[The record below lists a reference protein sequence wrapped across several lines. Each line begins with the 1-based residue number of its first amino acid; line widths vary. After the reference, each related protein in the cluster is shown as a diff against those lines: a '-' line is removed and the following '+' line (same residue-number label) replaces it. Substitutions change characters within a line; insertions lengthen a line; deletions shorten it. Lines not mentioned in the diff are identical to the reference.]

1 MKKYIHYL
9 ILTLTIF
16 SSQACQE
23 ENITTTG
30 GQFNITLQDAPADTY
45 KRSLPTE
52 LSDELKRQFVI
63 NIEDESGKSNFK
75 GTLEAYNAGSPALKP
90 ATYYLQATYGENK
103 ELAIDEP
110 YYTSEKQAGTISAN
124 KTTDINLLCSVGNA
138 LASFAFADAEKAS
151 ELLPTYSFVTKVG
164 ETSVS
169 CTADDGHNPYFRE
182 GVSVDFYLQGTTTDN
197 KQVDY
202 KFASISS
209 AKRQM
214 NYKYTLTIGEATEGN
229 ALLGITVNT
238 SIESITIT
246 ETLPQEWLPKAK
258 LTADG
263 FDGSNT
269 LNYRETTDAPDTK
282 INYQAV
288 KPVEEIEFTFN
299 LEDQNLQS
307 LNKTYLLSEL
317 TEEER
322 QELAAAGVTL
332 PELNSTAGSIDLTGM
347 TNKLLCANDGST
359 AVNRIDV
366 RIKANNRWSD
376 TGTYTI
382 NALRPEFNIAV
393 NENDFWSKEFAI
405 RDFTVTEGNAD
416 RVKAQTVYQYSTD
429 GGGSW
434 TTFSEGMKQKF
445 STHPEIKN
453 YTVRALYR
461 NALASNIA
469 DVTLETPTQLPNSNM
484 DEWTDENYFTK
495 DKLFSDDEEF
505 YCFYPWI
512 TKGNCHWD
520 TNNSWT
526 TRHRW
531 NSSIVI
537 YRYNGFPAVTYVAG
551 RSGLAAELKST
562 ATARGNM
569 VGTIRTWNKVAGQ
582 LFTGTAEA
590 VNKGS
595 ATDGKDDEFYIHKDA
610 QFDARPTAVSF
621 YYKYQPYDG
630 NSDETWTATIELL
643 DESNNTICMQSI
655 TQSGTTNDWQE
666 KTITLPFADGQEYKK
681 AKYIY
686 VYFASTSKT
695 GDEMLY
701 KTQDYTYYYN
711 QCNNTI
717 TAEAQIGSILTIDD
731 ISLIYDK

>member
-9 ILTLTIF
+9 ILALTIF

-110 YYTSEKQAGTISAN
+110 YYTSEKQPGTISAN

-164 ETSVS
+164 ETTVS

-182 GVSVDFYLQGTTTDN
+182 GVTVDFYLQGTTTDN

-214 NYKYTLTIGEATEGN
+214 NYKYTLTIGEATDGN

-332 PELNSTAGSIDLTGM
+332 PELNSTTGSIGLTGM

-359 AVNRIDV
+359 AVNRVDV

-382 NALRPEFNIAV
+382 NTLRPEFNIAV

-416 RVKAQTVYQYSTD
+416 KVKAQTVYQYSTD

-484 DEWTDENYFTK
+484 DEWTDEIYNSNY
-495 DKLFSDDEEF
+495 

-512 TKGNCHWD
+512 TKNSCHWD

-531 NSSIVI
+531 NTVG
-537 YRYNGFPAVTYVAG
+537 RDHYNGFHAVSYVPG
-551 RSGLAAELKST
+551 RSGLAAELRST
-562 ATARGNM
+562 GNGRGNTKIFNIQ
-569 VGTIRTWNKVAGQ
+569 VKDYNKVAGQ
-582 LFTGTAEA
+582 LFTGTAECI
-590 VNKGS
+590 KGG
-595 ATDGKDDEFYIHKDA
+595 TDAFPEDELNIYKDA
-610 QFDARPTAVSF
+610 QFFVRPTAIKF
-621 YYKYQPYDG
+621 WYKYAPSG
-630 NSDETWTATIELL
+630 SDTWTAHMELL
-643 DESNNTICMQSI
+643 DENNEIISQADYSNSNQ
-655 TQSGTTNDWQE
+655 TNDWTE
-666 KTITLPFADGQEYKK
+666 ATLTLPYHDGQDYNK
-681 AKYIY
+681 ATYIY
-686 VYFASTSKT
+686 VIFNSTNNPGSNMSYSKQTYTFYINQGT
-695 GDEMLY
+695 GTESYSDALV
-701 KTQDYTYYYN
+701 
-711 QCNNTI
+711 
-717 TAEAQIGSILTIDD
+717 GSILTIDD

>member
-9 ILTLTIF
+9 ILALTIF

-110 YYTSEKQAGTISAN
+110 YYTSEKQPGTISAN

-164 ETSVS
+164 ETTVS

-182 GVSVDFYLQGTTTDN
+182 GVTVDFYLQGTTTDN

-238 SIESITIT
+238 SVESITIT

-263 FDGSNT
+263 FDGNNT
-269 LNYRETTDAPDTK
+269 LNYRETTDAPATK
-282 INYQAV
+282 INYQAL

-322 QELAAAGVTL
+322 QALVAAGVTL
-332 PELNSTAGSIDLTGM
+332 PALNATTGSIDLTGM

-382 NALRPEFNIAV
+382 NTLRPEFNIAV

-405 RDFTVTEGNAD
+405 RDFNVTEGNAD
-416 RVKAQTVYQYSTD
+416 KVKAHTVYQYSTD

-484 DEWTDENYFTK
+484 DEWTDEIYN
-495 DKLFSDDEEF
+495 SDY

-512 TKGNCHWD
+512 TKNSCHWD

-531 NSSIVI
+531 NTVG
-537 YRYNGFPAVTYVAG
+537 RAHYNGFHAVSYVPG
-551 RSGLAAELKST
+551 RSGLAAELRST
-562 ATARGNM
+562 GNGRGNTKFINIT
-569 VGTIRTWNKVAGQ
+569 VKDYNKVAGQ
-582 LFTGTAEA
+582 LFTGTAECI
-590 VNKGS
+590 KGG
-595 ATDGKDDEFYIHKDA
+595 TDAIPEDELNIYKDA
-610 QFDARPTAVSF
+610 QFFVRPTAIKF
-621 YYKYQPYDG
+621 WYKYAPSG
-630 NSDETWTATIELL
+630 SDTWTAHMELL
-643 DESNNTICMQSI
+643 DENNEIISQADYSNSNQ
-655 TQSGTTNDWQE
+655 TNDWTE
-666 KTITLPFADGQEYKK
+666 ATLTLPYQDGQDYNK
-681 AKYIY
+681 ATYIY
-686 VYFASTSKT
+686 VVFNSTNNPGKNMSYSKQTYTFYINQGT
-695 GDEMLY
+695 GTESYSDALV
-701 KTQDYTYYYN
+701 
-711 QCNNTI
+711 
-717 TAEAQIGSILTIDD
+717 GSILTIDD

>member
-9 ILTLTIF
+9 ILALTIF

-75 GTLEAYNAGSPALKP
+75 GMLEAYNAGSPALKP

-151 ELLPTYSFVTKVG
+151 ELLSTYSFVTKVG

-169 CTADDGHNPYFRE
+169 CTADDGHNPYFKE

-214 NYKYTLTIGEATEGN
+214 NYKYTLTIGETTEGN
-229 ALLGITVNT
+229 TLLGITVST
-238 SIESITIT
+238 SVESITIT

-332 PELNSTAGSIDLTGM
+332 PELNSTTGSIDLTGM

-405 RDFTVTEGNAD
+405 REFNVTEGNAD
-416 RVKAQTVYQYSTD
+416 KVKAQTVYQYSTD

-484 DEWTDENYFTK
+484 DEWTDEIYN
-495 DKLFSDDEEF
+495 SDY

-512 TKGNCHWD
+512 TKNDNCHWD
-520 TNNSWT
+520 TNNLWT

-531 NSSIVI
+531 SLSTNVAN
-537 YRYNGFPAVTYVAG
+537 YNGFHAVSYTYG
-551 RSGLAAELKST
+551 HSSGWAAELRNT
-562 ATARGNM
+562 ANGRGNTYDI
-569 VGTIRTWNKVAGQ
+569 VFGWWHNEKTQNKVAGQ
-582 LFTGTAEA
+582 LFTGTFEA
-590 VNKGS
+590 IEKGS
-595 ATDGKDDEFYIHKDA
+595 DTNGDDEYIIHKDA
-610 QFDARPTAVSF
+610 QFNVRPTALKF
-621 YYKYQPYDG
+621 WYKYTPSG
-630 NSDETWTATIELL
+630 SDTWAAHIELL
-643 DESNNTICMQSI
+643 DENNEIISQQDFSSSTS
-655 TQSGTTNDWQE
+655 TSTWSEATL
-666 KTITLPFADGQEYKK
+666 TLPYNDATEYKK

-686 VYFASTSKT
+686 VNFVSTNKT
-695 GDEMLY
+695 GDDVPYSEQKYTFLINGGSEN
-701 KTQDYTYYYN
+701 KTQER
-711 QCNNTI
+711 
-717 TAEAQIGSILTIDD
+717 AFVGSILTIDD

>member
-9 ILTLTIF
+9 ILALTIF

-110 YYTSEKQAGTISAN
+110 YYTSEKQPGTISAN
-124 KTTDINLLCSVGNA
+124 KTTDVNLLCSVGNA

-164 ETSVS
+164 ETTVS

-182 GVSVDFYLQGTTTDN
+182 GVTVDFYLQGTTTDN

-214 NYKYTLTIGEATEGN
+214 NYKYTLTIGEVTEGN

-238 SIESITIT
+238 SVESITIT

-332 PELNSTAGSIDLTGM
+332 PELNSTAGSIGLTGM

-382 NALRPEFNIAV
+382 NTLRPEFNIAV

-416 RVKAQTVYQYSTD
+416 KVKAQTVYQYSTD

-469 DVTLETPTQLPNSNM
+469 DVTLETPIQLPNSDM
-484 DEWTDENYFTK
+484 EEWYYNNVARSINTY
-495 DKLFSDDEEF
+495 
-505 YCFYPWI
+505 YPWAQ
-512 TKGNCHWD
+512 NNVSFWN
-520 TNNSWT
+520 TNNSYT
-526 TRHRW
+526 TRYVQTI
-531 NSSIVI
+531 NIFSSGSNP
-537 YRYNGFPAVTYVAG
+537 YNCFPAVSYING
-551 RSGLAAELKST
+551 GHSGNKAAEIRST
-562 ATARGNM
+562 ASGRGNTLPSN
-569 VGTIRTWNKVAGQ
+569 VLNLNKVAGE
-582 LFTGTAEA
+582 LFTGEISVSQGGTSA
-590 VNKGS
+590 VPSGDHYTIDTNGR
-595 ATDGKDDEFYIHKDA
+595 EFTV
-610 QFDARPTAVSF
+610 RPTSIHF
-621 YYKYQPYDG
+621 WYKYAPLDNDSWKAKIVLMDSNHQTIIENDITSSLNQSEWSEAEIKLDY
-630 NSDETWTATIELL
+630 NSD
-643 DESNNTICMQSI
+643 
-655 TQSGTTNDWQE
+655 
-666 KTITLPFADGQEYKK
+666 ADYAKC
-681 AKYIY
+681 KYIY
-686 VYFASTSKT
+686 IVFSSTINAGENMPYKEYSSYTLWEDNNQVSKNDT
-695 GDEMLY
+695 KSFL
-701 KTQDYTYYYN
+701 
-711 QCNNTI
+711 
-717 TAEAQIGSILTIDD
+717 GSILTIDD

>member
-9 ILTLTIF
+9 ILALTIF

-110 YYTSEKQAGTISAN
+110 YYTSEKQPGTISAN
-124 KTTDINLLCSVGNA
+124 KTTDVNLLCSVGNA

-164 ETSVS
+164 ETTVS

-182 GVSVDFYLQGTTTDN
+182 GVTVDFYLQGTTTDN

-238 SIESITIT
+238 SVESITIT

-332 PELNSTAGSIDLTGM
+332 PELNSTAGSIGLTGM

-382 NALRPEFNIAV
+382 NTLRPEFNIAV

-416 RVKAQTVYQYSTD
+416 KVKAQTVYQYSTD

-469 DVTLETPTQLPNSNM
+469 DVTLETPIQLPNSDM
-484 DEWTDENYFTK
+484 EEWYYNNVARSINTY
-495 DKLFSDDEEF
+495 
-505 YCFYPWI
+505 YPWAQ
-512 TKGNCHWD
+512 NNVSFWN
-520 TNNSWT
+520 TNNSYT
-526 TRHRW
+526 TRYVQTI
-531 NSSIVI
+531 NIFSSGSNP
-537 YRYNGFPAVTYVAG
+537 YNCFPAVSYING
-551 RSGLAAELKST
+551 GHSGNKAAEIRST
-562 ATARGNM
+562 ASGRGNTLPSN
-569 VGTIRTWNKVAGQ
+569 VLNLNKVAGE
-582 LFTGTAEA
+582 LFTGEISVSQGGTSA
-590 VNKGS
+590 VPSGDHYTIDTNGR
-595 ATDGKDDEFYIHKDA
+595 EFTV
-610 QFDARPTAVSF
+610 RPTSIHF
-621 YYKYQPYDG
+621 WYKYAPLDNDSWKAKIVLMDSNHQTIIENDITSSLNQSEWSEAEIKLDY
-630 NSDETWTATIELL
+630 NSD
-643 DESNNTICMQSI
+643 
-655 TQSGTTNDWQE
+655 
-666 KTITLPFADGQEYKK
+666 ADYAKC
-681 AKYIY
+681 KYIY
-686 VYFASTSKT
+686 IVFSSTINAGENMPYKEYSSYTLWEDNNQVSKNDT
-695 GDEMLY
+695 KSFL
-701 KTQDYTYYYN
+701 
-711 QCNNTI
+711 
-717 TAEAQIGSILTIDD
+717 GSILTIDD

>member
-359 AVNRIDV
+359 AVNRVDV

-382 NALRPEFNIAV
+382 NTLRPEFNIAV

-469 DVTLETPTQLPNSNM
+469 DVTLETPTQLPNSDM
-484 DEWTDENYFTK
+484 EEWYYNNVARSINTY
-495 DKLFSDDEEF
+495 
-505 YCFYPWI
+505 YPW
-512 TKGNCHWD
+512 TQNNVSFWN
-520 TNNSWT
+520 TNNSYT
-526 TRHRW
+526 TRYVQTI
-531 NSSIVI
+531 NIFSSGSNP
-537 YRYNGFPAVTYVAG
+537 YNCFPAVSYING
-551 RSGLAAELKST
+551 GHSGNKAAEIRST
-562 ATARGNM
+562 ASGRGNTLPSN
-569 VGTIRTWNKVAGQ
+569 VLNLNKVAGE
-582 LFTGTAEA
+582 LFTGEVSVSQGGTSA
-590 VNKGS
+590 VPSGDHYTIDTNGR
-595 ATDGKDDEFYIHKDA
+595 EFTV
-610 QFDARPTAVSF
+610 RPTSIHF
-621 YYKYQPYDG
+621 WYKYAPLDNDSWKAKIVLMDSNHQ
-630 NSDETWTATIELL
+630 TIIENDITSSLNQSEWSEAEIKL
-643 DESNNTICMQSI
+643 DYN
-655 TQSGTTNDWQE
+655 GD
-666 KTITLPFADGQEYKK
+666 ADYAKC
-681 AKYIY
+681 KYIY
-686 VYFASTSKT
+686 IVFSSTINAGENMPYKEYSSYTLWEDNNQVSKNDT
-695 GDEMLY
+695 
-701 KTQDYTYYYN
+701 KSF
-711 QCNNTI
+711 
-717 TAEAQIGSILTIDD
+717 IGSILTIDD

>member
-9 ILTLTIF
+9 ILALTIF

-110 YYTSEKQAGTISAN
+110 YYTSEKQPGTISAN

-164 ETSVS
+164 ETTVS

-182 GVSVDFYLQGTTTDN
+182 GVTVDFYLQGTTTDN

-238 SIESITIT
+238 SVESITIT

-332 PELNSTAGSIDLTGM
+332 PELNSTAGSINLTGM

-382 NALRPEFNIAV
+382 NTLRPEFNIAV

-405 RDFTVTEGNAD
+405 RDFNVTEGNAD
-416 RVKAQTVYQYSTD
+416 KVKAHTVYQYSTD

-469 DVTLETPTQLPNSNM
+469 DVTLETPTQLPNSDM
-484 DEWTDENYFTK
+484 EEWYYNNVARSINTY
-495 DKLFSDDEEF
+495 
-505 YCFYPWI
+505 YPWSQ
-512 TKGNCHWD
+512 NNSSFWN
-520 TNNSWT
+520 TNNSYT
-526 TRHRW
+526 TRYVQTINFI
-531 NSSIVI
+531 NSGSNP
-537 YRYNGFPAVTYVAG
+537 YNCFPAVSYIIG
-551 RSGLAAELKST
+551 GHSGNKAAEIRST
-562 ATARGNM
+562 ASGRGNTLPSN
-569 VGTIRTWNKVAGQ
+569 VLNLNKVAGE
-582 LFTGTAEA
+582 LFTGEVSVSQGGTSA
-590 VNKGS
+590 VPSGDHYTIDTNGR
-595 ATDGKDDEFYIHKDA
+595 EFTV
-610 QFDARPTAVSF
+610 RPTSIHF
-621 YYKYQPYDG
+621 WYKYAPLDNDSWKAKIVLMDSNHQTIIENDITSSLNQSEWSEAEIKLDY
-630 NSDETWTATIELL
+630 NSD
-643 DESNNTICMQSI
+643 
-655 TQSGTTNDWQE
+655 
-666 KTITLPFADGQEYKK
+666 ADYAKC
-681 AKYIY
+681 KYIY
-686 VYFASTSKT
+686 IVFSSTINAGENMPYKEYSSYTLWEDNNQVSKNDT
-695 GDEMLY
+695 
-701 KTQDYTYYYN
+701 KSF
-711 QCNNTI
+711 
-717 TAEAQIGSILTIDD
+717 IGSILTIDD